1 MTNFVADFTANL
13 LAVRARAP
21 ILIYGEVQRDP
32 DPESMKRWHGVL
44 DEFTGYLNYEPL
56 NCSHIDFGKLIVCI
70 EEQCQVDC

>member
-32 DPESMKRWHGVL
+32 DPESMKR
-44 DEFTGYLNYEPL
+44 
-56 NCSHIDFGKLIVCI
+56 
-70 EEQCQVDC
+70 